1 MTNLRYWLCNAS
13 RKGVLSTLCNNIE
26 NAKSKMAKNRQ
37 KTWLTFHQM
46 NQNWAEWICGEYDWR
61 RGGAKTLTP
70 IRNSSG
76 QSALGNFLD
85 CNNDYARNE
94 DCVIFYYVW
103 FKYANN
109 WYCRR
114 RKYAKSSLSEVN
126 NNILPDVPTKQ
137 DTNEEDV
144 WFFTFS
150 SRRWRLTHRW
160 NHFS

>member
-1 MTNLRYWLCNAS
+1 MLAERVCCQRYVTTSKTRNQRWQKINKKHDLHFTKWTKTERNESAAS
-13 RKGVLSTLCNNIE
+13 MIGGEVD
-26 NAKSKMAKNRQ
+26 Q
-37 KTWLTFHQM
+37 KL
-46 NQNWAEWICGEYDWR
+46 WR
-61 RGGAKTLTP
+61 L

-76 QSALGNFLD
+76 QSALCNFLD

-160 NHFS
+160 NYFS

>member
-1 MTNLRYWLCNAS
+1 MLAERVCCQRY
-13 RKGVLSTLCNNIE
+13 VT
-26 NAKSKMAKNRQ
+26 KSKTRNQRWQ
-37 KTWLTFHQM
+37 KIHKKHDLHFTKWTKTERNESAASM
-46 NQNWAEWICGEYDWR
+46 IGGEVEQKLWR
-61 RGGAKTLTP
+61 L

-103 FKYANN
+103 FEYANN

-160 NHFS
+160 NYFS